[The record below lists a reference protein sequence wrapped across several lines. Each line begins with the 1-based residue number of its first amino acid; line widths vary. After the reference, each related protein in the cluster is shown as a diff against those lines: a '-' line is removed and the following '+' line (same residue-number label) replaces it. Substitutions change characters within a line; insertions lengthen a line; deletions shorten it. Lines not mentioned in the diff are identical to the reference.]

1 MIFEEKPWGR
11 YDVLDSGKNFKVKRI
26 KVYPGHR
33 LSLQL
38 HHKRSE
44 HWVVVSGC
52 ANVRVSDKE
61 LILKSGDCVFIP
73 VSSPHRLENKG
84 KEDLVVIEIAF
95 GDYIEEDDI
104 ERIEDD
110 YGR

>member
-1 MIFEEKPWGR
+1 MTFEEKPWGR
-11 YDVLDSGKNFKVKRI
+11 YDVLDSGKGYKVKKI

-33 LSLQL
+33 LSLQF
-38 HHKRSE
+38 HYKRSE
-44 HWVVVSGC
+44 YWIVASGC

-61 LILKSGDCVFIP
+61 IILKSGDYVFIP

-84 KEDLVVIEIAF
+84 EEDLIVIEIAL

-104 ERIEDD
+104 VRIEDD